1 MSNSIYENKILILD
15 FGSQYTQLIARRVR
29 ESQVYC
35 EIHPYNFD
43 IESIKEFSPK
53 GIILSGG
60 PADVFAED
68 APLSDE
74 SILKLNIPVLGICY
88 GMQYMT
94 QVLGG
99 IVARAEDREYGSA
112 MIKILDDGDLF
123 HSFDMNKD
131 EKVWMSHG
139 NRIDNVPE
147 GFRVI
152 ASSSSSPVAAM
163 ADSQKRIFGVQ
174 FHPEVAHT
182 PNGLKILNNFLFRVC
197 GCTPS
202 WTMESFVK
210 QTVSDLQQRIGDNR
224 VVCALSGGVDS
235 TVTAILLHRAI
246 GDRLICIFVDNGLLR
261 KNESREVMELFQDR
275 YSININLVNAS
286 ELFLE
291 KLDGVIDPEEKRKI
305 IGHEFI
311 SVFEKRSKEI
321 GDIKYLAQGTLY
333 PDVIE
338 SVSFKG
344 PSATIKSHHN
354 VGGLPEK
361 MDLELVEPLRELFKD
376 EVRQVGR
383 ELGLSKDLVLRQ
395 PFPGPG
401 LAVRILGEITKE
413 RLEILREADAIL
425 IEEIREAGLYEK
437 VWQSFAVLLPVKTVG
452 VMGDERTY
460 ENVVAVR
467 VVDSLDAM
475 TADWTRVPYEIL
487 ERISNRI
494 INNVRG
500 VNRVVYDISSK
511 PPSTIEWE

>member
-1 MSNSIYENKILILD
+1 MSNGIYENKILILD
-15 FGSQYTQLIARRVR
+15 FGSQYTQLIARRIR

-35 EIHPYNFD
+35 EIHPFNLA
-43 IESIKEFSPK
+43 IERIKEFAPK
-53 GIILSGG
+53 GVILSGG
-60 PADVFAED
+60 PADVFAGD
-68 APLSDE
+68 APLSDKE
-74 SILKLNIPVLGICY
+74 VINLGIPILGICY

-94 QVLGG
+94 QILGG
-99 IVARAEDREYGSA
+99 IVGRAEDREYGNA
-112 MIKILDDGDLF
+112 MIKILDDKDLF
-123 HSFDMNKD
+123 YSFDTNKD

-139 NRIDNVPE
+139 NRIDKVPD
-147 GFRVI
+147 GFKPI

-163 ADSQKRIFGVQ
+163 ADSKKKLFGVQ

-182 PNGLKILNNFLFRVC
+182 PNGLKILNNFLFRIC
-197 GCTPS
+197 GLRPS

-210 QTVSDLQQRIGDNR
+210 QTVRDLKEKIGDER

-235 TVTAILLHRAI
+235 TVTAVLLNRAI
-246 GDRLICIFVDNGLLR
+246 GNRLVCIFVDNGLLR
-261 KNESREVMELFQDR
+261 KNESREVMELFKDR
-275 YSININLVNAS
+275 YNINIKLVDAS
-286 ELFLE
+286 ELFLN
-291 KLDGVIDPEEKRKI
+291 KLDGVTDPEKKRKI

-311 SVFEKRSKEI
+311 SVFEKKSKEL
-321 GDIKYLAQGTLY
+321 GNIKYLAQGTLY

-361 MDLELVEPLRELFKD
+361 MKMDLIEPLRELFKD
-376 EVRQVGR
+376 EVRLLGR
-383 ELGLSKDLVLRQ
+383 ELGLSRELVLRQ

-413 RLEILREADAIL
+413 RLDILREADAIL
-425 IEEIREAGLYEK
+425 IEEIRSADLYEK

-460 ENVVAVR
+460 ENVIAVR

-475 TADWTRVPYEIL
+475 TADWTRIPYDVL

-511 PPSTIEWE
+511 PPGTIEWE